1 MAEPISIDELGAY
14 RNIHHLSDLELRRKE
29 RRSAILTLLNEG
41 NNIWYRKLIESES
54 SLFNL
59 SDKLITDLNNPDN
72 DAETEAFL
80 LGVLEYNKLTPS
92 PSIRKA
98 PILFKA
104 EDVNKMIEQ
113 DTEAILRKVDQ
124 ANRDMGLTSNVSE
137 DPKWQAWAE
146 DKVYAYFYYKTSMDP
161 EALDIVVGEIPR
173 VPSGEKKAI
182 SENIAIDH
190 MNLRSLEL
198 VYDPTVPL
206 VEHKLRQVFIQGATD
221 ETDVFNKALSAA
233 LTGQMEGLDPERVDD
248 EIAAYMINNPDG
260 LNQVIE
266 RAKTQTILHHEN
278 WLNDRTSSGDWTIAI
293 GNSVDENPFTYFGP
307 FTSEP
312 ALMNVNASRFIT
324 DKSYRDEELIKWLTD
339 LDPSSRNFAKPSD
352 AINPLTEEIYDPE
365 EIPALRQVNEQL
377 KDTVEVLLFGDSKN
391 EVTGYMDKNNNFSA
405 SVIQKAFVKGI
416 TPEAYITDEIYSYT
430 SQFITPDSETG
441 ISVYDSLLNQKA
453 LQKRNYN
460 YRKNPATV
468 TTDLKNALRYTN
480 NGQYWV
486 GGEPVIQSR
495 VSDAQWAAWEQ
506 AWVANGPDTALQM
519 IEGELSDAVE
529 VQQFGAMFGTDTG
542 RRSAIT
548 QQAVKQGIITEDTS
562 PEYLQ
567 YFTNNVIPRLSQQS
581 SYSGATDFAEF
592 EDKIGGYI
600 KNLPAY
606 ERFESD
612 FRRQFM
618 SSSKSP
624 HAIPRDFTD
633 PATGKTY
640 QLPEFTVG
648 APKELEFE
656 FDSAFVTDEVLK
668 MAEDRPEF
676 ARFLAQEMKDSDFM
690 EAWQKASKPTFDAKK
705 FETLRS
711 GPIDP
716 ETGERVG
723 GIAEEAAVELAGLDE
738 SIARQKRDIA
748 GATLEG
754 MLSASEMA
762 TEQQKLADTQ
772 AQRSAP
778 AFFAGAGF
786 AREAKFQAT
795 TPGQTTQ
802 EFFAGQLPGFEQ
814 RYKDSAYFKQEE
826 ARLEQEAEQQAAS
839 EDRERRTRTD
849 RRQRERQALLRGGT
863 GQGRGLSV
871 FRRRE

>member
-1 MAEPISIDELGAY
+1 MAGPISIDELGAY
-14 RNIHHLSDLELRRKE
+14 GTYDYLSDLELRRKE

-173 VPSGEKKAI
+173 VPSDEKNAI
-182 SENIAIDH
+182 VENIAIDH

-312 ALMNVNASRFIT
+312 ALMNVVSQKFIA
-324 DKSYRDEELIKWLTD
+324 DKAYRDKELMKWLTD

-352 AINPLTEEIYDPE
+352 AIDPLTGEIYDPE
-365 EIPALRQVNEQL
+365 EVTALRQVNEQL

-391 EVTGYMDKNNNFSA
+391 EVIGYMDKNGNFSA
-405 SVIQKAFVKGI
+405 SVLQEAKVKGVP
-416 TPEAYITDEIYSYT
+416 PEAYITDEIYSYT

-486 GGEPVIQSR
+486 DGEPVTQSR

-506 AWVANGPDTALQM
+506 SWVANGPDTALQM

-529 VQQFGAMFGTDTG
+529 VQQFGAMFGTEAG

-548 QQAVKQGIITEDTS
+548 RQAVKQGIITEDTS
-562 PEYLQ
+562 PEYLR
-567 YFTNNVIPRLSQQS
+567 YFTNNVIPRMSQKS

-618 SSSKSP
+618 SSSKTP

-656 FDSAFVTDEVLK
+656 FDPAFSTDEVLK
-668 MAEDRPEF
+668 MAEERPEF
-676 ARFLAQEMKDSDFM
+676 ARFLAQEMKDPDFM
-690 EAWQKASKPTFDAKK
+690 EAWRKASQPIFDAEK

-711 GPIDP
+711 GAIDP

-723 GIAEEAAVELAGLDE
+723 GIAEKAAAEL
-738 SIARQKRDIA
+738 QK
-748 GATLEG
+748 TEEELEPYKRFG
-754 MLSASEMA
+754 QYAPGSVSEDV
-762 TEQQKLADTQ
+762 TKLEEQKKQQ
-772 AQRSAP
+772 E
-778 AFFAGAGF
+778 FFAGAGF
-786 AREAKFQAT
+786 AKQAKFESM
-795 TPGQTTQ
+795 TPGQTTE

-814 RYKDSAYFKQEE
+814 RYKDSAFFKQEE
-826 ARLEQEAEQQAAS
+826 ARLEQERKRDQALRKQTRAQ
-839 EDRERRTRTD
+839 EERERR
-849 RRQRERQALLRGGT
+849 ALLRGGT